1 MVMSAEK
8 EQGEEY
14 FNFINSLNS
23 EGTKKTYAYHL
34 EQFLNFLKSDLHSFQ
49 ILSVKEK
56 EQLIIQYLVQKKVSA
71 VHKNL
76 ILSAIRHACEIND
89 VILNWKKIK
98 KFIRSSPKTD
108 IHMILLLT
116 KSLPGH

>member
-23 EGTKKTYAYHL
+23 ESTKYTYAYHS
-34 EQFLNFLKSDLHSFQ
+34 EQFLNYLKTDLHSF
-49 ILSVKEK
+49 LLLTVKEK

-71 VHKNL
+71 PHKNL
-76 ILSAIRHACEIND
+76 ILAAIRHACEIND
-89 VILNWKKIK
+89 TVLNWKKIK
-98 KFIRSSPKTD
+98 KFIRSSQKTGNE
-108 IHMILLLT
+108 IRQR
-116 KSLPGH
+116 